1 MYSLLRVSLYIKRS
15 IEIVCMY
22 SYIKY
27 KVTDPAD
34 HLGFYK
40 QGIKAY
46 LVLRM
51 LAHVHKIMAA

>member
-1 MYSLLRVSLYIKRS
+1 MYLLLRVSLYIKRS

-22 SYIKY
+22 SYIKCE
-27 KVTDPAD
+27 VTDPAD
-34 HLGFYK
+34 HLWFYK